1 MNNKKNFLLTVF
13 LLYMC
18 CTLQTSFAIIPPAK
32 GVNVTPRMEAEF
44 QKLRQSYGE
53 GYWAHRMKERLQQRK
68 QHPEVFAKSTIV
80 DTAYAPT
87 LMGAYSDLAA
97 VYSRE
102 LFQQHLFDG
111 PNPTGTVT
119 EYYQQISYGQMYLTS
134 HCEGWFPMPRTLN
147 EYRGNN
153 NGLGSQGGARF
164 TWELLQA
171 ADPTVDF
178 RPYVRYIDGQGKGHV
193 PFVIVIHTGA
203 DAAAGAP
210 NIWSHVS
217 SFRNFSGQAFTTNDT
232 LPDGNQIIIDGPYAI
247 EPERQG
253 SSNTG
258 GNIETIGVFC
268 HELGHIF
275 GLPDLYAP
283 TGSGEGVGNWCLMSG
298 GAYGGDG
305 SHSEAP
311 SQMSAWCKAE
321 LGWVSPTVI
330 NAPVENLEIAPATI
344 FPVSYKVWRSGGMS
358 NEYFIIENRQ
368 KKNYDRYLYESGLL
382 IYHVDENIG
391 GQGNPN
397 HYKVDVEQAD
407 GMKQLNAGVNR
418 GDTGDPFP
426 GSNGANNPNVIFDG
440 YTQPDSRDYSGE
452 LTYVAI
458 SNIHKQDSLVFANVT
473 MWDTASVFQSFENWS
488 DFTGLNDTGDTYGVA
503 ASDFDNDGFVDMFVA
518 NNNGSRLYKNSGNG
532 FFNDVTNA
540 AGVNDTEPNRAALWF
555 DYDNDGNT
563 DLYLIT
569 INILGATKKN
579 KLFHNNGNGT
589 FARITSSNLEY
600 AARSTNA
607 VAADFNN
614 DGWLDVMVLH
624 TSGNVKLFKNTN
636 GIFEDVT
643 TASGINF
650 SGNGVSCVWGD
661 YDFDGDDDVYIVA
674 RNGISQF
681 YNNNGNGTFSDAT
694 ATAGV
699 TNNGTGQSASFGDY
713 NNDGW
718 LDLVV
723 VNQQAPIRLFQN
735 NGNGTFAE
743 MTQNAGI
750 NSSGGNIASL
760 WLDFDADSDLDLFV
774 AKNGPQKLFRNNGNG
789 MFEEYAG
796 RAGISG
802 VFNPRTMCSFDFDN
816 NGFSE
821 IYLGCG
827 TMPNVLFKNFENGN
841 HTLSIQLVG
850 NPSNRSAI
858 GTKIVVVSN
867 GIKQLREISSSNG
880 TLSENSFVQMIGL
893 GSSAIAET
901 LKIFWNSGSVTT
913 MNALAAGMYKIFET
927 PDGVEE
933 LPDERFIFSLE
944 QNYPNPFNPQTAFHF
959 SLATAAVVT
968 LKIFDVVGK
977 EISSPVSAQE
987 MNAGKH
993 TTYFDG
999 TPLASGTYFFRLSVN
1014 DNEGKIIF
1022 SQTKKFLF
1030 IK

>member
-1 MNNKKNFLLTVF
+1 MKSIKNFLLLVF
-13 LLYMC
+13 TLYLC
-18 CTLQTSFAIIPPAK
+18 CSFQISFAIIPPAK
-32 GVNVTPRMEAEF
+32 GVNVTSQMESDF
-44 QKLRQSYGE
+44 QKLRLSYND
-53 GYWAHRMKERLQQRK
+53 GYWAGRMKERLSQRT
-68 QHPEVFAKSTIV
+68 QNPALFAKNTIV

-102 LFQQHLFDG
+102 QFQQHLYDG

-119 EYYQQISYGQMYLTS
+119 QYYQQISYGQMYLTS
-134 HCEGWFPMPRTLN
+134 HCEGWFPMPHTVN

-178 RPYVRYIDGQGKGHV
+178 RPYVRYIDGQGNGHV
-193 PFVIVIHTGA
+193 PFVIVMHTGA

-232 LPDGNQIIIDGPYAI
+232 LPDGNLIIVDGPYAI

-253 SSNTG
+253 SSNTN

-283 TGSGEGVGNWCLMSG
+283 TGSGEGIGNWCLMSG

-321 LGWVSPTVI
+321 LGWVTPTVI
-330 NAPVENLEIAPATI
+330 NSTIENLEIAPATI
-344 FPVSYKVWRSGGMS
+344 FPVSYKIWRTGGTS
-358 NEYFIIENRQ
+358 NEYFIFENRQ
-368 KKNYDRYLYESGLL
+368 KKNYDRYLYETGLL

-407 GMKQLNAGVNR
+407 GMKQLNAGSNR
-418 GDTGDPFP
+418 GDTGDPYP
-426 GSNGANNPNVIFDG
+426 GSNGANNPNFIFDG
-440 YTQPDSRDYSGE
+440 FTQPNSTDYNGE
-452 LTYVAI
+452 LTHVAI

-488 DFTGLNDTGDTYGVA
+488 DFTGLNDTGDTYGV
-503 ASDFDNDGFVDMFVA
+503 SSTDFNNDGFADVFVA

-532 FFNDVTNA
+532 FFSDVTNV
-540 AGVNDTEPNRAALWF
+540 AGVNDTEPNRSALWF

-563 DLYLIT
+563 DLYLTT
-569 INILGATKKN
+569 INIIGATKKN
-579 KLFHNNGNGT
+579 KLFHNNGNGIFT
-589 FARITSSNLEY
+589 RITSSNLEY

-607 VAADFNN
+607 TATDFNN
-614 DGWLDVMVLH
+614 DGWLDVMIAH

-636 GIFEDVT
+636 GNFEDVT
-643 TASGINF
+643 APSGINF

-681 YNNNGNGTFSDAT
+681 YKNNGNGIFSDVT
-694 ATAGV
+694 STAGV
-699 TNNGTGQSASFGDY
+699 ANNANGQSASFGDY

-723 VNQQAPIRLFQN
+723 VNQLVPIRLFQN
-735 NGNGTFAE
+735 NGNGTFTDVSE
-743 MTQNAGI
+743 NSGI
-750 NSSGGNIASL
+750 NSGGGNISSL
-760 WLDFDADSDLDLFV
+760 WFDFDADSDLDLFI
-774 AKNGPQKLFRNNGNG
+774 AKNGPQKLFRNKGNG
-789 MFEEYAG
+789 TFEDYTG

-802 VFNPRTMCSFDFDN
+802 VFSPRTMCSFDFDN
-816 NGFSE
+816 NGFPE

-827 TMPNVLFKNFENGN
+827 TIPNVLFKNFENGN
-841 HTLSIQLVG
+841 NTLRIQLVG

-858 GTKIVVVSN
+858 GAKIFIFSN
-867 GIKQLREISSSNG
+867 GIKQLREITSSNG
-880 TLSENSFVQMIGL
+880 TLSENSFVQMFGL
-893 GSSAIAET
+893 GSSTVVDT
-901 LKIFWNSGSVTT
+901 LKIFWNSGTITT
-913 MNALAAGMYKIFET
+913 MNSVAAGSYKIYET
-927 PDGVEE
+927 PDGFAEQT
-933 LPDERFIFSLE
+933 DEVLSFALE
-944 QNYPNPFNPQTAFHF
+944 QNYPNPFNPKTTFRF
-959 SLATAAVVT
+959 SLASQSVVS
-968 LKIFDVVGK
+968 LNIFDITGK
-977 EISSPVSAQE
+977 EISSVISKQTMA
-987 MNAGKH
+987 AGKH
-993 TTYFDG
+993 ETFFDASS
-999 TPLASGTYFFRLSVN
+999 LASGTYFFRLTAN
-1014 DNEGKIIF
+1014 DAQGKNVF
-1022 SQTKKFLF
+1022 TQSRKFLF
-1030 IK
+1030 VK